1 MLSFLKDKKSF
12 NKDINIVLEEL
23 REKHNKI
30 KIFSKEDISEEIK
43 KYNLIIAI
51 TFLNSSVMVS
61 SIDDNIISFVMRQ
74 KDEKEINVYTINKYD
89 LIFNKLPKFC
99 KITNIRDFINFDN
112 DIDVIIDT
120 TLYLILS
127 ENLKEVLEN
136 ECNSLTSKELK
147 RLWSSNSF

>member
-23 REKHNKI
+23 FDKYNKI
-30 KIFSKEDISEEIK
+30 KKFSKEDVSEEIK

-112 DIDVIIDT
+112 DIDVIIDR

>member
-23 REKHNKI
+23 VVKYNKI
-30 KIFSKEDISEEIK
+30 KKFSKEDVSEEIK

-51 TFLNSSVMVS
+51 TFLNSSVIVS

-74 KDEKEINVYTINKYD
+74 KNEKEINVYTINKYD

-112 DIDVIIDT
+112 DIDVIIDR

-127 ENLKEVLEN
+127 ENLKEVLEK
-136 ECNSLTSKELK
+136 ECNSLSSKELK

>member
-112 DIDVIIDT
+112 DIDVIIDR

>member
-30 KIFSKEDISEEIK
+30 KIFSKEAISEEIK

-89 LIFNKLPKFC
+89 LIFNKLLKFC

-112 DIDVIIDT
+112 DIDVIIDR

-136 ECNSLTSKELK
+136 ECNSFSSKELK